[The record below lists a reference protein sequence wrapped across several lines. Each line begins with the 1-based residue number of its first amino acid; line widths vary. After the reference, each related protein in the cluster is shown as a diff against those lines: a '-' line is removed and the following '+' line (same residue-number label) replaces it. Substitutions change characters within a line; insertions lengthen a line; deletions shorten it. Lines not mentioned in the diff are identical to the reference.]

1 MRSYNSIKSRITNAS
16 VKQTN
21 VLSNF
26 LQTQGLGN
34 TVSVSGNVDLTG
46 YALKSY
52 VDSNINTVN
61 ALIATGPLESN
72 GLILTNL
79 SPQYKFDFPVNSG
92 SIDFFSNTSGGVS
105 TRGLQVNATGVYTV
119 NRFDTTDQTAGQLDI
134 GTNSGR
140 TATINIGTGSSSK
153 SINIGGS
160 AGNTIISG
168 GNALIRPSAGG
179 NIGIGDSGTSGAIN
193 IGRNDGVASS
203 QTINIGTGA
212 SVSGAISIGTGTTT
226 AKNITIGTGS
236 GGSTLLRGGS
246 VSLLSGSA
254 ATNEIFTSQTGG
266 SLTIGGTTTGS
277 TVLNIN
283 RPFTPLY
290 LPSAITST
298 NVGHIATP
306 ASSNLTAITTSAGN
320 LANFSLGVGVWDV
333 MVKVRITNITAT
345 AGNYFR
351 LSLSTTSATQSIY
364 TNDWNADNA
373 SGSIHFLVQGRFSL
387 SATTTIYVVGNAGGG
402 VATTTT
408 SNADVQALRIA

>member
-34 TVSVSGNVDLTG
+34 TVSVSGNVDLTE

-52 VDSNINTVN
+52 VDSSINTVY
-61 ALIATGPLESN
+61 ALIASGTLESN

-79 SPQYKFDFPVNSG
+79 SPQYKFNFPVNSG

-119 NRFDTTDQTAGQLDI
+119 NRFDTTDDTAGQLDI
-134 GTNSGR
+134 GTKSGR
-140 TATINIGTGSSSK
+140 TATINIGTGASTKTISIGASGFGTTTLAGGANVNIQGTNLNIGTNTT
-153 SINIGGS
+153 SGTINI
-160 AGNTIISG
+160 T
-168 GNALIRPSAGG
+168 
-179 NIGIGDSGTSGAIN
+179 
-193 IGRNDGVASS
+193 RNDATTTS
-203 QTINIGTGA
+203 QTINIGNGSGQTGA
-212 SVSGAISIGTGTTT
+212 INIGSGAST
-226 AKNITIGTGS
+226 KNITIH
-236 GGSTLLRGGS
+236 ST
-246 VSLLSGSA
+246 
-254 ATNEIFTSQTGG
+254 TGG
-266 SLTIGGTTTGS
+266 L
-277 TVLNIN
+277 LNIG

-306 ASSNLTAITTSAGN
+306 ASSNLTAITTTVGN
-320 LANFSLGVGVWDV
+320 LADFSLGVGVWDV
-333 MVKVRITNITAT
+333 MVKVRITNITPT
-345 AGNYFR
+345 AGNFFR
-351 LSLSTTSATQSIY
+351 LSLSTTSATLSTY

-387 SATTTIYVVGNAGGG
+387 SATTTIYVVGVAGGG
-402 VATTTT
+402 VASTTT

>member
-52 VDSNINTVN
+52 VDSNINTVY

-79 SPQYKFDFPVNSG
+79 SPQYIFNFPVNSG

-140 TATINIGTGSSSK
+140 TATINIGTGSSNK

-179 NIGIGDSGTSGAIN
+179 TIGIGDSGTSGEIRL
-193 IGRNDGVASS
+193 GRNDANATS
-203 QTINIGTGA
+203 QVINIGTGA
-212 SVSGAISIGTGTTT
+212 SQSGAINIGTGTTT

-246 VSLLSGSA
+246 VSLASNNSGV
-254 ATNEIFTSQTGG
+254 NELFTTQTGG
-266 SLTIGGTTTGS
+266 SLTIGGTTTG
-277 TVLNIN
+277 TQVLNIN
-283 RPFTPLY
+283 RPVTPAY
-290 LPSAITST
+290 LPSAIGAT
-298 NVGHIATP
+298 NVGYIATP
-306 ASSNLTAITTSAGN
+306 ASSNLTAITTSGGN
-320 LANFSLGVGVWDV
+320 LANFSLDSGVWDV
-333 MVKVRITNITAT
+333 LVRVRITGITAS
-345 AGNYFR
+345 AGNFFR
-351 LSLSTTSATQSIY
+351 LSLSTNSASQSIY
-364 TNDWNADNA
+364 MNDWNADNA
-373 SGSIHFLVQGRFSL
+373 TGSMNFLVQGRFSL
-387 SATTTIYVVGNAGGG
+387 SATTTIYVVGSAGGG
-402 VATTTT
+402 VGATTTT
-408 SNADVQALRIA
+408 NADVQALRIA